1 MKVDAL
7 DDIMKVYA
15 HLKTAVIEGQLD
27 DDGSGG
33 WFNHLHSMG
42 F

>member
-1 MKVDAL
+1 MKTDAL
-7 DDIMKVYA
+7 DDIMKEYVY
-15 HLKTAVIEGQLD
+15 LKIAVIEGQLD

-33 WFNHLHSMG
+33 GFNHLYSMG